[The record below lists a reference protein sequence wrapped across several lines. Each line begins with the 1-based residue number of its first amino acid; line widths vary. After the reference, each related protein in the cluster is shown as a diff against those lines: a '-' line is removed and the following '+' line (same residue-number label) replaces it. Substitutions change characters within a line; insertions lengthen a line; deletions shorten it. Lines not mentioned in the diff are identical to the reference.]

1 MFKMKIYGRTVH
13 EKVKKKEKG
22 ETPSVLFEHE
32 KGDKVSSKAKSAT
45 VPFVHEKG

>member
-22 ETPSVLFEHE
+22 KTPSVLFEHE
-32 KGDKVSSKAKSAT
+32 KGDKVSKAKSAT
-45 VPFVHEKG
+45 VPYVHEKG